1 MAHSIE
7 VSDGTYEEF
16 LRLKDMIST
25 MTKEEV
31 KNEEVISL
39 MVQEFIVSVEMMQ
52 KEWVDENEDDDHE
65 CCGGHGGD
73 DCCGE
78 WHCHH

>member
-7 VSDGTYEEF
+7 VSDETYESF
-16 LRLKDMIST
+16 LKLKDMISA

-52 KEWVDENEDDDHE
+52 KEWTPGDDDHE
-65 CCGGHGGD
+65 CCGGNGGD

-78 WHCHH
+78 WHCHN